1 MIQVL
6 FLILIW
12 VLPALLMMNTYV
24 KMNESEKQSFKV
36 ELKQPIVFFTVVF
49 LLFGLL
55 ISLSGIILAIK
66 WVQHLG
72 VIMVFVSWFTIS
84 ILSWKRGKTKLYTSA
99 MLLLLGLIGVSIY
112 CYFFMI

>member
-24 KMNESEKQSFKV
+24 KMNESEKQSFKS
-36 ELKQPIVFFTVVF
+36 ELKQPIAFFTVGF
-49 LLFGLL
+49 SLFGLL

-66 WVQHLG
+66 WMQHLG

-84 ILSWKRGKTKLYTSA
+84 IVSWKRGKIKLYTST

-112 CYFFMI
+112 CYCFMI

>member
-1 MIQVL
+1 IFCCNILIKDIARDSRRYVTLIESYFCSKQIRKEHRRMIQVL

-72 VIMVFVSWFTIS
+72 VIMVF
-84 ILSWKRGKTKLYTSA
+84 
-99 MLLLLGLIGVSIY
+99 
-112 CYFFMI
+112 